1 MPFGLVSVV
10 GERGAEEVA
19 VDELPLT
26 VLELELLFEEPP
38 HAATASASAQTS
50 AISPSR
56 IAPP

>member
-38 HAATASASAQTS
+38 HADTASAQTS